1 MFFYHLNE
9 DGEPH
14 HLYLRLHLKDSLCID
29 IQNSKLGRRWFESNG
44 VSYGRVAL
52 WHSWVGW
59 DVEWNFE
66 QMVLLAPPT
75 TSNHPQAQ
83 PRPPPA
89 VQLHCRPAAYF
100 TPTTTKSDIL
110 HLLTDSILHCCANF
124 TFYRFN
130 SRQSLS
136 SLRHPF
142 HWKFLEILGLNFTFN
157 YSHLSQRYA
166 TSQFGRVLSNSK
178 LCAVT

>member
-1 MFFYHLNE
+1 
-9 DGEPH
+9 
-14 HLYLRLHLKDSLCID
+14 
-29 IQNSKLGRRWFESNG
+29 
-44 VSYGRVAL
+44 
-52 WHSWVGW
+52 
-59 DVEWNFE
+59 
-66 QMVLLAPPT
+66 MVLLAPST

-83 PRPPPA
+83 PGPPPA

-136 SLRHPF
+136 SPRHPF

-157 YSHLSQRYA
+157 YSHLGRRYA

-178 LCAVT
+178 LCAVFLVCQFLPLKNAFLYCLLMSHLLLRLPFPLQTINKRPVNDALGVLCLGIIF